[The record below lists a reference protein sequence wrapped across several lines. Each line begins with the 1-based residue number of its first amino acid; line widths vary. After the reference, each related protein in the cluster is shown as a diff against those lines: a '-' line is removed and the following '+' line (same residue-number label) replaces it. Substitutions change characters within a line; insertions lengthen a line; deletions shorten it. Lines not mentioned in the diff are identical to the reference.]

1 MSSHRVNPSIQV
13 QLRRIAEALRWRYS
27 DDQPPCYGHGY
38 GPWPLALIGE
48 TGPELIDA
56 THITSHHMH
65 KEQQ

>member
-13 QLRRIAEALRWRYS
+13 QLRRLAEALRLRYP

-56 THITSHHMH
+56 THITSHQPH
-65 KEQQ
+65 EENR